1 MYKRYKAAG
10 VVLGAIFM
18 AMVGMNAQAA
28 QLSEDLNVGIA
39 STFDQTTNTEEET
52 QATAEVVWT
61 GTPLEGYVNIGI
73 ANVEDNL
80 NIRESADE
88 GSDLVGKLRKNAAC
102 EVLGYEGEWAHI
114 QSGEVEGYVK
124 AQYLYTGQEAIDL
137 AFQLGQTVAK
147 VTTDALYVRMEPSTE
162 ADYWTMVPNGEE
174 LMVIEDMGDWV
185 KVDIDGEEGYVA
197 AEYVEVTDELDT
209 ALTITE
215 ALYGEGVT
223 DIRVEICEFAK
234 QYVGNRYVWG
244 GTSLTNG
251 ADCSGFTLAVYRNYG
266 ISLPHSSRAQANCG
280 TLKPDMEYRYR
291 FCGLPIGVAILP
303 RLAAIVSKTTSFST
317 LSILPPIWNIIKVKG
332 TNVISATSF
341 VITMLLKKQSRTIMT
356 ESFFTLPAPFN
367 RKWPSMAKIPNDC
380 APATIIIRQKSSAI
394 VR

>member
-73 ANVEDNL
+73 TNVEDNL

-209 ALTITE
+209 ALTM
-215 ALYGEGVT
+215 
-223 DIRVEICEFAK
+223 
-234 QYVGNRYVWG
+234 GNRYVWG

-280 TLKPDMEYRYR
+280 TKISVSEVQPGDLIFYGSGKSINHVAMY
-291 FCGLPIGVAILP
+291 IGNGQVVHA
-303 RLAAIVSKTTSFST
+303 S
-317 LSILPPIWNIIKVKG
+317 N
-332 TNVISATSF
+332 
-341 VITMLLKKQSRTIMT
+341 SRTG
-356 ESFFTLPAPFN
+356 
-367 RKWPSMAKIPNDC
+367 
-380 APATIIIRQKSSAI
+380 IIISNMYYRSPVSAARI
-394 VR
+394 IND

>member
-1 MYKRYKAAG
+1 M
-10 VVLGAIFM
+10 
-18 AMVGMNAQAA
+18 
-28 QLSEDLNVGIA
+28 
-39 STFDQTTNTEEET
+39 
-52 QATAEVVWT
+52 
-61 GTPLEGYVNIGI
+61 
-73 ANVEDNL
+73 
-80 NIRESADE
+80 
-88 GSDLVGKLRKNAAC
+88 
-102 EVLGYEGEWAHI
+102 
-114 QSGEVEGYVK
+114 K

-174 LMVIEDMGDWV
+174 LTVIEDMGDWV

-234 QYVGNRYVWG
+234 QYVGNRYVCG

-251 ADCSGFTLAVYRNYG
+251 AACSGFTLAVYRNYG

-280 TLKPDMEYRYR
+280 TKISVSEVQPGDLIFYGSGKSINHVAMY
-291 FCGLPIGVAILP
+291 IGNGQVVHA
-303 RLAAIVSKTTSFST
+303 S
-317 LSILPPIWNIIKVKG
+317 N
-332 TNVISATSF
+332 
-341 VITMLLKKQSRTIMT
+341 SRTG
-356 ESFFTLPAPFN
+356 
-367 RKWPSMAKIPNDC
+367 
-380 APATIIIRQKSSAI
+380 IIISNMYYRSPVSAARI
-394 VR
+394 IND

>member
-1 MYKRYKAAG
+1 MYRRYKAAG

-18 AMVGMNAQAA
+18 AMVSMDTQAA
-28 QLSEDLNVGIA
+28 QLGEDLSVGIA

-73 ANVEDNL
+73 ANVDDNL
-80 NIRESADE
+80 NIRKAADE
-88 GSDLVGKLRKNAAC
+88 GSSLTGKLRKNAAC
-102 EVLGYEGEWAHI
+102 EILGYEGGWAHI

-124 AQYLYTGQEAIDL
+124 SEYLYTGQEAIDL

-162 ADYWTMVPNGEE
+162 ADFWTMVPNGEQ
-174 LMVIEDMGDWV
+174 LAVIEDLGDWV

-197 AEYVEVTDELDT
+197 SEYVEVTDELDT

-223 DIRVEICEFAK
+223 DVRIDICEFAK

-244 GTSLTNG
+244 GTSLTKG
-251 ADCSGFTLAVYRNYG
+251 ADCSGFVMSVYANFG
-266 ISLPHSSRAQANCG
+266 VSLPHSSSAMRGVGYEVSLADAQPGDIICYSG
-280 TLKPDMEYRYR
+280 H
-291 FCGLPIGVAILP
+291 VAIYCGNNTIVHAST
-303 RLAAIVSKTTSFST
+303 AATGIKYTS
-317 LSILPPIWNIIKVKG
+317 PANYR
-332 TNVISATSF
+332 NVI
-341 VITMLLKKQSRTIMT
+341 
-356 ESFFTLPAPFN
+356 
-367 RKWPSMAKIPNDC
+367 C
-380 APATIIIRQKSSAI
+380 
-394 VR
+394 VRRIF